1 MARENITG
9 QKTKENII
17 DYVDSYEL
25 SYKVHD
31 LLFHDLLSFASNRL
45 SADYLNNQINF
56 E

>member
-17 DYVDSYEL
+17 DYVDSHEI

-31 LLFHDLLSFASNRL
+31 LLFHDLMSFASNRL
-45 SADYLNNQINF
+45 SAEFLNNQN
-56 E
+56 